1 MRGGSNSL
9 PAQEAEKV
17 THLPLGV
24 KRDFCS
30 DMMMTSENKK
40 APVWTNPMQTQKLEF
55 PAS

>member
-1 MRGGSNSL
+1 MRGGGNSL

-24 KRDFCS
+24 KRDFCP